1 MHQVYESVTAAASIY
16 SAPCNQFKRAL
27 SDAPTTFKKIIRS
40 TEEANLPSSVKRE
53 RLKKVNALIKEPD
66 FRANELQD
74 MIRSAID
81 LTQTYLKIFILI
93 VTCLLP
99 KNTP

>member
-16 SAPCNQFKRAL
+16 SAPSNQVKRAL

-40 TEEANLPSSVKRE
+40 TEEANLPSSAKRD
-53 RLKKVNALIKEPD
+53 RLKKVNAMIKEPD
-66 FRANELQD
+66 FRANEFQD

-81 LTQTYLKIFILI
+81 LTQT
-93 VTCLLP
+93 
-99 KNTP
+99 